1 MFRTYQPKKRQRSK
15 VHGFR
20 ARMKTKSGRNVL
32 KARPQDPVR
41 ISQMTGK
48 DKPATA
54 GSQGFSRAVRL
65 GGNRNYRYVY
75 RKGKSYPS
83 RNLTLVY
90 CKGRG
95 VRVGFSVSSKVGGA
109 VTRNHIRRILRE
121 DVRKMLTGMKAGRYV
136 FVARPSARNIAHEK
150 LTTELTGVIRR
161 AGLFREDAP

>member
-1 MFRTYQPKKRQRSK
+1 
-15 VHGFR
+15 
-20 ARMKTKSGRNVL
+20 
-32 KARPQDPVR
+32 
-41 ISQMTGK
+41 MTEK